1 MNRISIAH
9 HIQIIEYVI
18 RGFYLGLNILFA
30 IKITI
35 LKNRNM
41 KRLLTEREILFMSEL
56 ADLIKKYNVVL
67 ICGDKCLDMLV
78 CGESVDDDDEMIR
91 FKDDFNE
98 KDMIE
103 MLVTNKNRIKEVKDT
118 EDVLLKMLRKRNE
131 K

>member
-1 MNRISIAH
+1 
-9 HIQIIEYVI
+9 
-18 RGFYLGLNILFA
+18 
-30 IKITI
+30 
-35 LKNRNM
+35 M

-67 ICGDKCLDMLV
+67 VCGDKCLDMLV

-118 EDVLLKMLRKRNE
+118 VDVLLKMLRKRNE